1 MQTDI
6 NFYENNWELFKN
18 EKLEPYQLTRKD
30 RLKEQV
36 KREDIIQDKSTF
48 QYEDEVAYLTRT
60 QKEFENPRCK
70 QTRRVKANSDNEEE
84 SFELF

>member
-30 RLKEQV
+30 RLTEQV
-36 KREDIIQDKSTF
+36 KREDII
-48 QYEDEVAYLTRT
+48 
-60 QKEFENPRCK
+60 
-70 QTRRVKANSDNEEE
+70 
-84 SFELF
+84 